1 MADQQPRKKIFDF
14 ALLRRVFR
22 FAAPYKKKFYISL
35 SMAVLLAV
43 LAPIR
48 PYLVQLTINNYVKG
62 TVSATEEIHN
72 PFIKIM
78 VAINRYFHPATGDR
92 HNHFIEMVITITVI
106 QIILLLAES
115 IIRFYFSYITAWLGQ
130 SVVKDMRVQVYNKIL
145 GLNLSQFDK
154 TPIGTLTTR
163 TINDIESINDIFSDG
178 LIPIIADL
186 LSIVSVLVV
195 MFVVDWKLS
204 LICLAPFPVLVVAT
218 YFFKEAVNKSFIRV
232 RNAVAALNAFVQEHI
247 TGMHVLQAF
256 AAEEREAAKFT
267 KINRDHRN
275 ANIKAIFA
283 YSVFFPVVEIVLAV
297 STSLLIWWAAS
308 EAHLLRATDPAAAG
322 AMIGKMIS
330 FFLFLNLLFRPL
342 RVIADKFNVLQMGM
356 IAGERVFKV
365 LDNEDFIPDSARG
378 KFAPATIKGKIEF
391 DKVFFAYTGERYV
404 LKNISFTIKP
414 GETVAIV
421 GHTGSGKTSI
431 ISLLNRLY
439 HIQQGSIKVDDINIE
454 QYNLDVLRS
463 RIGIVLQDV
472 FLFSG
477 SVVDNITLRN
487 PEISRDKVI
496 EAATLIGMHEFIME
510 LPGGY
515 DYNVMERGATLS
527 LGQRQLLS
535 FIRALLYNPSILVLD
550 EATSSVD
557 TESEQ
562 LIQAAIDKLIAGRT
576 SIVIAHRLSTIRK
589 ASKIIVL
596 DKGEIKEMGTHEELL
611 QHNGFYARLY
621 EMQFEKKQ
629 PAAINI

>member
-1 MADQQPRKKIFDF
+1 MSEQQPRKKIFDF
-14 ALLRRVFR
+14 ALLKRVFR
-22 FAAPYKKKFYISL
+22 FAGPYKRKFYTSL
-35 SMAVLLAV
+35 SMAVLLAIF
-43 LAPIR
+43 APIR

-62 TVSATEEIHN
+62 GVTVPAAQRN
-72 PFIKIM
+72 
-78 VAINRYFHPATGDR
+78 YFV
-92 HNHFIEMVITITVI
+92 EMVVTITVI
-106 QIILLLAES
+106 QIVLLLIES
-115 IIRFYFSYITAWLGQ
+115 IVRFYFSYITAWLGQ

-186 LSIVSVLVV
+186 LSIISVLIV

-204 LICLAPFPVLVVAT
+204 LICLAPFPVLVIAT
-218 YFFKEAVNKSFIRV
+218 WFFKEAVNKSFIRV
-232 RNAVAALNAFVQEHI
+232 RNAVSALNAFVQEHI
-247 TGMHVLQAF
+247 TGMHILQAF
-256 AAEEREAAKFT
+256 ASEEREAGKFT
-267 KINRDHRN
+267 RINRDHRN
-275 ANIKAIFA
+275 ANINAIFA
-283 YSVFFPVVEIVLAV
+283 YSIFFPIVEIVLAF

-308 EAHLLRATDPAAAG
+308 EAHLLKDSNPAAAG
-322 AMIGKMIS
+322 EMIGKMIS

-365 LDNEDFIPDSARG
+365 LDNDDFIPDSEKGA
-378 KFAPATIKGKIEF
+378 FAPARVQGKIEF
-391 DKVFFAYTGERYV
+391 DKVSFAYTGERYV
-404 LKNISFTIKP
+404 LKNISFLVQP
-414 GETVAIV
+414 GETLALV

-439 HIQQGSIKVDDINIE
+439 RIQQGTIKIDDVNIE
-454 QYNLDVLRS
+454 QYNLDILRS

-477 SVVDNITLRN
+477 SVMDNITLRN
-487 PEISRDKVI
+487 TEITRERVI
-496 EAATLIGMHEFIME
+496 EAATLIGMHDFIME

-535 FIRALLYNPSILVLD
+535 FIRALLYDPSILVLD

-557 TESEQ
+557 TSSEQ
-562 LIQAAIDKLIAGRT
+562 LIQRAIDKLIAGRT

-596 DKGEIKEMGTHEELL
+596 DKGEIKEIGTHEQLL
-611 QHNGFYARLY
+611 KNDGFYARLY
-621 EMQFEKKQ
+621 EMQFEKKPS
-629 PAAINI
+629 PAV